1 MKSCSEVGSFR
12 GQADGCETKT
22 SRPLIASTEPGA
34 PPAAPAEE
42 AEEHVPLDPLLGRM
56 VPRAMF
62 TGGNEVRLLRG
73 GDELFPAMLRAVAA
87 ARHEI
92 WLATYIF
99 NDDPAAMRIAIAL
112 CEAAA
117 RGVQVKVVIDG
128 FGSRATYPAIRRL
141 FCDAGVGIAVFRPI
155 HRWWNW
161 LQPGQLRRL
170 HQKLCV
176 VDGDVAYV
184 GGINIIDDRFDLN
197 HGWTDQPRLDFAV
210 ELRGPVVVP
219 IEQAG
224 RAMWSRAQLG
234 EDFVEELMALA
245 RGAEPMAHARR
256 LLRRLRMPNLKQS
269 RLRLADLPAVRA
281 AFVLRD
287 NLRRR
292 RTIER
297 SYIAAIRKASARID
311 LASPYFYPGGSFR
324 AALRQAAR
332 RGVRVRLLMQGKLDY
347 RIAGLAARSL
357 YDELL
362 ASGVHIYEYT
372 PAFLHAKVALAD
384 DEWATVGSSNIDPL
398 SLLLNLEANVVVR
411 DPGFNAQLA
420 AEFDRA
426 IAESREIDPAQARGH
441 RVEGAL
447 RRGFIAWCAH
457 VYLRIAG
464 ATGKY

>member
-1 MKSCSEVGSFR
+1 MRGRVG
-12 GQADGCETKT
+12 DGL
-22 SRPLIASTEPGA
+22 SA
-34 PPAAPAEE
+34 PPAASEGVAETDSRF
-42 AEEHVPLDPLLGRM
+42 DPIARM
-56 VPRAMF
+56 MPRAVF

-73 GDELFPAMLRAVAA
+73 GDELFPAMRRAIAA

-99 NDDPAAMRIAIAL
+99 HTDPAALGMAEAL
-112 CEAAA
+112 CEAAR
-117 RGVQVKVVIDG
+117 RGVQVRVVIDG
-128 FGSRATYPAIRRL
+128 FGSRSTLPVL
-141 FCDAGVGIAVFRPI
+141 QPLLCEAGVGVAVFRPI

-176 VDGDVAYV
+176 VDGEVAYV
-184 GGINIIDDRFDLN
+184 GGVNLIDDRLDIT
-197 HGWTDQPRLDFAV
+197 HGWTDEPRLDFAV
-210 ELRGPVVVP
+210 ELRGPVVEPV
-219 IEQAG
+219 EQAG
-224 RAMWSRAQLG
+224 RAVWSRAHLG
-234 EDFVEELMALA
+234 QGLREELSALA
-245 RGAEPMAHARR
+245 HGARPMAQAKQ
-256 LLRRLRMPNLKQS
+256 LLQ
-269 RLRLADLPAVRA
+269 RLRLPAIKAPRGRLAELPPVRA
-281 AFVLRD
+281 ALVLRD

-297 SYIAAIRKASARID
+297 SYIAAMRRARTRID
-311 LASPYFYPGGSFR
+311 LASPYFYPGGAFR

-332 RGVRVRLLMQGKLDY
+332 RGVQVRLLLQGKLDY

-362 ASGVHIYEYT
+362 GAGVRIFEYM
-372 PAFLHAKVALAD
+372 PAYLHAKVALVD

-411 DPGFNAQLA
+411 DDAFSRELA

-426 IAESREIDPAQARGH
+426 FAESVEIDPKQSR
-441 RVEGAL
+441 RSVQGAL
-447 RRGFIAWCAH
+447 RRGFVAWCAH

>member
-1 MKSCSEVGSFR
+1 MSAAVDARE
-12 GQADGCETKT
+12 
-22 SRPLIASTEPGA
+22 RP
-34 PPAAPAEE
+34 APAQ
-42 AEEHVPLDPLLGRM
+42 AEEPSSLDPLSRM
-56 VPRAMF
+56 VPRAVF

-73 GDELFPAMLRAVAA
+73 GDEMFPAMLRAIET
-87 ARHEI
+87 ARHEV

-99 NDDPAAMRIAIAL
+99 HDDPAGLRIAQSLAD
-112 CEAAA
+112 AAR

-128 FGSRATYPAIRRL
+128 FGSRATIPRISAL
-141 FCDAGVGIAVFRPI
+141 LCEAKVEMAVFRPI

-176 VDGDVAYV
+176 VDGDVAFV
-184 GGINIIDDRFDLN
+184 GGINIIDDRLDLG
-197 HGWTDQPRLDFAV
+197 HGWSEEPRLDFAV
-210 ELRGPVVVP
+210 ELRGPVVAP
-219 IEQAG
+219 IEQAA
-224 RAMWSRAQLG
+224 RAVWSRARLG
-234 EDFVEELMALA
+234 QGFREEFVALA
-245 RGAEPMAHARR
+245 KGAEPIAHARR
-256 LLRRLRMPNLKQS
+256 LLRRLRLPTSKPTKF
-269 RLRLADLPAVRA
+269 RLSDLPPVRA

-297 SYIAAIRKASARID
+297 SYIAAIRRAHTRID
-311 LASPYFYPGGSFR
+311 LASPYFYPGGGFR
-324 AALRQAAR
+324 TALRQAAR

-347 RIAGLAARSL
+347 RIAGLAARTL

-362 ASGVHIYEYT
+362 ASGVRIFEYT
-372 PAFLHAKVALAD
+372 PAFLHAKVALTD

-411 DPGFNAQLA
+411 DADFNAQLA

-426 IAESREIDPAQARGH
+426 FAVSREIDRQEARGH

-447 RRGFIAWCAH
+447 RRGFVAWCAH

>member
-1 MKSCSEVGSFR
+1 MS
-12 GQADGCETKT
+12 
-22 SRPLIASTEPGA
+22 A
-34 PPAAPAEE
+34 PPADDAGALPPPVAESDG
-42 AEEHVPLDPLLGRM
+42 AARLDPLARM
-56 VPRAMF
+56 VPRAVF
-62 TGGNEVRLLRG
+62 SGGNDVRLLRG
-73 GDELFPAMLRAVAA
+73 GQELFPAMQRAIAA

-99 NDDPAAMRIAIAL
+99 HTDPAATAMAQAL
-112 CEAAA
+112 CDAAR
-117 RGVQVKVVIDG
+117 RGVQVRVVIDG
-128 FGSRATYPAIRRL
+128 FGSRSTLPPLRAML
-141 FCDAGVGIAVFRPI
+141 CEAGVGVAVFRPI

-176 VDGDVAYV
+176 VDGETAFV
-184 GGINIIDDRFDLN
+184 GGINLIDDRLDLG
-197 HGWTDQPRLDFAV
+197 HGWGDEPRLDFAV
-210 ELRGPVVVP
+210 QLRGPVVEPV
-219 IEQAG
+219 EQAG
-224 RAMWSRAQLG
+224 KAVWSRAHLG
-234 EDFVEELMALA
+234 QDFRNEIRALA
-245 RGAEPMAHARR
+245 RNAEPMARARR
-256 LLRRLRMPNLKQS
+256 LLERLRMPSAKGTKGT
-269 RLRLADLPAVRA
+269 LADLPPVRA

-297 SYIAAIRKASARID
+297 SYIAAMRKAQRRID
-311 LASPYFYPGGSFR
+311 LASPYFYPGGAFR

-332 RGVRVRLLMQGKLDY
+332 RGVEVRLLLQGKLDY

-362 ASGVHIYEYT
+362 GAGVRIFEYT
-372 PAFLHAKVALAD
+372 PAYLHAKVALVD

-411 DPGFNAQLA
+411 DPQFSRELG

-426 IAESREIDPAQARGH
+426 FAVSTEIDPRQSR
-441 RVEGAL
+441 RSVQGAL
-447 RRGFIAWCAH
+447 RRGFVAWCAH

>member
-1 MKSCSEVGSFR
+1 MRGRVG
-12 GQADGCETKT
+12 T
-22 SRPLIASTEPGA
+22 PLSVAPEPGA
-34 PPAAPAEE
+34 APAAPGQE
-42 AEEHVPLDPLLGRM
+42 AEEHVLLDPLIGRL

-62 TGGNEVRLLRG
+62 TGGNQVGLLRG
-73 GDELFPAMLRAVAA
+73 GDELFPAMLRAIAA

-99 NDDPAAMRIAIAL
+99 NDDPAAMAVAAAL

-117 RGVQVKVVIDG
+117 RGVQVRVVIDG
-128 FGSRATYPAIRRL
+128 FGSRATYPAIKRM
-141 FCDAGVGIAVFRPI
+141 FCDAGVGVAVFRPI

-176 VDGDVAYV
+176 VDGAVGFV
-184 GGINIIDDRFDLN
+184 GGINIIDDRFDQN
-197 HGWTDQPRLDFAV
+197 HGWTDEPRLDFAV
-210 ELRGPVVVP
+210 EMRGPVVAP

-234 EDFVEELMALA
+234 EDFIEEVISLA
-245 RGAEPMAHARR
+245 RGAKPVAHAKR
-256 LLRRLRMPNLKQS
+256 LLQRLRMPELKQS
-269 RLRLADLPAVRA
+269 RVRLADLPPVRA
-281 AFVLRD
+281 ALVLRD

-297 SYIAAIRKASARID
+297 SYISAIRKANTRID
-311 LASPYFYPGGSFR
+311 LASPYFYPGGGFR

-362 ASGVHIYEYT
+362 ASGVQIYEYT
-372 PAFLHAKVALAD
+372 PAFLHAKVALTD
-384 DEWATVGSSNIDPL
+384 DEWATIGSSNIDPL

-411 DPGFNAQLA
+411 DAGFNAQLA

-426 IAESREIDPAQARGH
+426 IAVSREIDAAELRGH